1 MSELNKKEI
10 LLRLIAPP
18 KKIKG
23 PFWAREYKMLNKLME
38 KFPNKEFWQKI
49 HFNTDWDS
57 LMAFTTGYGLSLLE
71 TKYKEFFYKI
81 PEQPKIELT
90 KKIGSDRIVNRKP
103 KTIRGFLS

>member
-1 MSELNKKEI
+1 MSPERI
-10 LLRLIAPP
+10 DLLSMIVPQRKYKLGTIIA
-18 KKIKG
+18 
-23 PFWAREYKMLNKLME
+23 
-38 KFPNKEFWQKI
+38 
-49 HFNTDWDS
+49 DWDS